1 MTYHELLGLDREP
14 FGNSPDPDF
23 FHGSPRHAECLR
35 RLEIAVRLRRGLC
48 VVVGEVGTGKSTVCR
63 RLIRTLGYDPDVLVH
78 LLLDPS
84 FADPRDFLA
93 AVAVSFGILVDGEDS
108 ASRIREA
115 IQDYLLRKGEDEGKI
130 VVLCVD
136 EGQKISPECL
146 EILRELLNFETNTH
160 KLLQIVVFAQPE
172 FSAMLEAKKNLADR
186 VNTRYDL
193 RPLPL
198 AETRR
203 LIRARLRLAAG
214 EAFQGR
220 EPDIFTDA
228 ALRAVHR
235 ATRGYPRRIMRLCHA
250 ALLETVGRDKA
261 RVGVSEVR
269 AARDT
274 GDREP
279 GFSWR
284 AGLVAA
290 VPVVAVLFMVLG
302 PGRERAAGLLDA
314 GLSSLA
320 RTMSELP
327 GNLPGYDHLRRH
339 LASGEFFPWRQAEAA
354 LPEGADAAM
363 TVATSPESIAPAADA
378 VESAAS
384 PLPAARPELAA
395 SPSFEPIPA
404 EAASGLSATP
414 PAEPGTA
421 DVGIPRSPA
430 VAVLAEAPAFAPA
443 PVAGEGPTGLVPLGL
458 DAETVVIQVEGHEA
472 EPATETA
479 AAPDTPPA
487 PEAIQIAPPVVPVA
501 AAAPPES
508 LGRAALRPGW
518 SLSKTAERLY
528 GNGGRRVMRDIAAA
542 NSDIVNL
549 DRVRPGVG
557 VVFPARVAAA
567 PPQGA
572 YVVRMERTWE
582 LDEAFS
588 ALSRVR
594 ERVPGAVLLAWFS
607 PDAGLAFDVV
617 LDRYFQDA
625 AAASQALAGLPR
637 KITSRAGTV
646 VLDDPRAIYYSFLEP
661 AVADSPGHAPV
672 RAVAQNAAIG
682 EAGVMAR

>member
-1 MTYHELLGLDREP
+1 MSYHELLGLDREP

-115 IQDYLLRKGEDEGKI
+115 IQDYLLQKGEGEGKI

-136 EGQKISPECL
+136 EGQKISAECL

-172 FSAMLEAKKNLADR
+172 FSAMLAARKNLADR

-198 AETRR
+198 SETRR
-203 LIRARLRLAAG
+203 LIRTRLRLAAG

-228 ALRAVHR
+228 ALRAIHR
-235 ATRGYPRRIMRLCHA
+235 TTRGYPRRIMRLCHA
-250 ALLETVGRDKA
+250 ALLETVGRDKT

-269 AARDT
+269 AARDM

-302 PGRERAAGLLDA
+302 PGRERATGLLDE
-314 GLSSLA
+314 GLLRLG
-320 RTMSELP
+320 RTMSEFP
-327 GNLPGYDHLRRH
+327 EKLPGYDHLRRH
-339 LASGEFFPWRQAEAA
+339 LASGELFPWSQAETAS
-354 LPEGADAAM
+354 PEGTGEPDMTAAKI
-363 TVATSPESIAPAADA
+363 PESPVPAAA
-378 VESAAS
+378 
-384 PLPAARPELAA
+384 PNPELAV
-395 SPSFEPIPA
+395 SPSPEPA
-404 EAASGLSATP
+404 LSGTAPDMAATP
-414 PAEPGTA
+414 LTGPDAA
-421 DVGIPRSPA
+421 DLQIPR
-430 VAVLAEAPAFAPA
+430 VPAFGPA
-443 PVAGEGPTGLVPLGL
+443 LVAGEVPAGLLPFGL
-458 DAETVVIQVEGHEA
+458 DAEAVVIQVEDTVA
-472 EPATETA
+472 WPAVETA
-479 AAPDTPPA
+479 AAPGIFPA
-487 PEAIQIAPPVVPVA
+487 PEAIQIAPAAVPVA
-501 AAAPPES
+501 AAAPPET
-508 LGRAALRPGW
+508 LGRAAMRPGW
-518 SLSKTAERLY
+518 SLSRTAARLY
-528 GNGGRRVMRDIAAA
+528 GNGGKRVMREVAAA
-542 NSDIVNL
+542 NPDIVDL
-549 DRVRPGVG
+549 DRVRPGAA
-557 VVFPARVAAA
+557 VVFPARVADA
-567 PPQGA
+567 PPPGA
-572 YVVRMERTWE
+572 YVVRIEAASE
-582 LDEAFS
+582 LDAAFS

-594 ERVPGAVLLAWFS
+594 ERVPGAVLLARFS
-607 PDAGLAFDVV
+607 PDAGLAFEVV
-617 LDRYFQDA
+617 LDRYFKDA
-625 AAASQALAGLPR
+625 ASAFQALAGLPR
-637 KITSRAGTV
+637 EMASLAGTV
-646 VLDDPRAIYYSFLEP
+646 VLDDPRAIYYSSLEP
-661 AVADSPGHAPV
+661 ADAGSPAHAPV
-672 RAVAQNAAIG
+672 KAVAQNAAIP
-682 EAGVMAR
+682 EAVVMAR

>member
-1 MTYHELLGLDREP
+1 MSYHELLGLDREP

-93 AVAVSFGILVDGEDS
+93 AVAVSCGIMVNGGDS
-108 ASRIREA
+108 ASHIREA
-115 IQDYLLRKGEDEGKI
+115 IHDYLLQKGEAEGKI

-136 EGQKISPECL
+136 EGQKISAECL

-172 FSAMLEAKKNLADR
+172 FSDALAARKNLADR

-193 RPLPL
+193 WPLPL
-198 AETRR
+198 SETRR

-214 EAFQGR
+214 GAFQDHAP
-220 EPDIFTDA
+220 EIFTDA

-250 ALLETVGRDKA
+250 ALLETVGRDKT

-269 AARDT
+269 AARDM

-284 AGLVAA
+284 SALTAA

-302 PGRERAAGLLDA
+302 PGRERAAGLLDEHPL
-314 GLSSLA
+314 GLG
-320 RTMSELP
+320 RTISELSE
-327 GNLPGYDHLRRH
+327 NLPDDDHPRRH
-339 LASGEFFPWRQAEAA
+339 PASGEFFPWSNAETA
-354 LPEGADAAM
+354 LPEGTDAAM
-363 TVATSPESIAPAADA
+363 TAVTSPESIA
-378 VESAAS
+378 S
-384 PLPAARPELAA
+384 
-395 SPSFEPIPA
+395 
-404 EAASGLSATP
+404 ASGLSATP

-421 DVGIPRSPA
+421 DVGIPSAPA
-430 VAVLAEAPAFAPA
+430 V
-443 PVAGEGPTGLVPLGL
+443 
-458 DAETVVIQVEGHEA
+458 
-472 EPATETA
+472 
-479 AAPDTPPA
+479 PPA
-487 PEAIQIAPPVVPVA
+487 PEAIRIAPPAVPVA
-501 AAAPPES
+501 AAALPEN
-508 LGRAALRPGW
+508 LGRAAMRPGW
-518 SLSKTAERLY
+518 SLSRTAARLY

-542 NSDIVNL
+542 NPDIADP
-549 DRVRPGVG
+549 DRVRPGAG
-557 VVFPARVAAA
+557 VVFPARVAVA
-567 PPQGA
+567 PPRGA
-572 YVVRMERTWE
+572 YVVRMERASE
-582 LDEAFS
+582 LDAAFS
-588 ALSRVR
+588 VLSRVR
-594 ERVPGAVLLAWFS
+594 ERVPEAVLLAWFS

-617 LDRYFQDA
+617 LGRYFQDA

-637 KITSRAGTV
+637 DLADLAV
-646 VLDDPRAIYYSFLEP
+646 AVALDDPRAIYYSSLKP
-661 AVADSPGHAPV
+661 ADADSHAPAK
-672 RAVAQNAAIG
+672 AVAQNAAVT
-682 EAGVMAR
+682 EADVMGR